1 LDCKEKLCLES
12 LFGHHMEEI
21 EDCFFVVIVGDFVV
35 FVGVFV
41 VIVGVFVVLSP
52 FLLLFTFYES
62 LLQLL

>member
-1 LDCKEKLCLES
+1 
-12 LFGHHMEEI
+12 MEEI
-21 EDCFFVVIVGDFVV
+21 EDCFFVVLVGDFVV